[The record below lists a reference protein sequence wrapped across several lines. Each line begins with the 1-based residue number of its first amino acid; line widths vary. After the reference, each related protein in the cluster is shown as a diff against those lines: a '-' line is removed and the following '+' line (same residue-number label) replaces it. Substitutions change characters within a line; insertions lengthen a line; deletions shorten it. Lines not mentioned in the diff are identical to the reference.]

1 MVERGNFSS
10 RLRQARE
17 SIGMTVFQAAQ
28 FSNIEPSLL
37 SRWEKANLASF
48 EIEYLKNGQPNQQDQ
63 DYMPSYVTVHT
74 MALLYGVEL
83 EWLVSGIHTIE
94 EVDKS

>member
-1 MVERGNFSS
+1 MLEQGNFSS

-17 SIGMTVFQAAQ
+17 GAGMTIFQAAE
-28 FSNIEPSLL
+28 FSNLEPSNL

-48 EIEYLKNGQPNQQDQ
+48 EIEYLKDGAPNQEDD

-74 MALLYGVEL
+74 IALLYGVEL

-94 EVDKS
+94 EPNKT